1 MLAQNSLPSSFG
13 AGERESAAVCQARGD
28 TFLTNDK
35 RARNFYRI
43 EGIGVLDLAGVLRA
57 LWETGVLAKNKV
69 KSLVTDIETKERLVI
84 KDKAAIFAK

>member
-1 MLAQNSLPSSFG
+1 LVRANASL
-13 AGERESAAVCQARGD
+13 
-28 TFLTNDK
+28 
-35 RARNFYRI
+35 
-43 EGIGVLDLAGVLRA
+43 LRA